1 LILFHHNY
9 SKNFSDEFAMSQ
21 HISQAKLIANLQ
33 SERYELQ
40 NLTIKQRS
48 LTNLKLNRVTQKFQ
62 RELIRLNA
70 NADKE
75 KAKAFEACYLAEEK
89 GILMDQEKNALQKQ
103 LKKLDIEYNN
113 LKGKLDKEV

>member
-1 LILFHHNY
+1 MTQQLN
-9 SKNFSDEFAMSQ
+9 
-21 HISQAKLIANLQ
+21 QAKLISNLQ

-48 LTNLKLNRVTQKFQ
+48 LTHLKLNRVTQRFQ
-62 RELIRLNA
+62 KELIRLND

-89 GILMDQEKNALQKQ
+89 GILMDQEKTALQRQ
-103 LKKLDIEYNN
+103 LKKLDIEYSN
-113 LKGKLDKEV
+113 LKAKLDKEVFRLRILYLGGK